1 MCVET
6 GEQVTGEQMS
16 PLSAKSF
23 SSSTHIPT
31 FVYVCVCVCACMKSV
46 SLGMCDTGN

>member
-31 FVYVCVCVCACMKSV
+31 FVYVCVCVYEICLSWDV
-46 SLGMCDTGN
+46 RYR